1 MNSSGESFSRCIKE
15 AYRLGLI
22 DEQEKLR
29 LQIINGRGNCAKHKP
44 ENLKPDPETDSSE
57 GFDGLD

>member
-1 MNSSGESFSRCIKE
+1 M
-15 AYRLGLI
+15 I